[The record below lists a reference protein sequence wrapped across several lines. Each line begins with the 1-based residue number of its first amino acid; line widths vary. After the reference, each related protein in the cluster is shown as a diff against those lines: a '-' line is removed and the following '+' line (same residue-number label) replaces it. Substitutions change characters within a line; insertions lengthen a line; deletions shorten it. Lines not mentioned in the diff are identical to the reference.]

1 MIIEKITL
9 KVGKKKIE
17 LTADEYAELKQHFA
31 ELPDQYTPVVFP
43 ASPMWPYGLWY
54 GEGIGPY
61 EESSRRVITGNI
73 TTTGY
78 TVTC

>member
-17 LTADEYAELKQHFA
+17 LSADEYAELKQHFA

-54 GEGIGPY
+54 GEGIGPC
-61 EESSRRVITGNI
+61 ITTGNI
-73 TTTGY
+73 TTTDY